1 MRPPPP
7 IETSI
12 THSASLLIRLLLAR
26 DLLRTLSPE
35 ELAILERALCNQEEP
50 QFDPKQ
56 VTLISEYRTSKVAQ
70 QQQHTAAATAANS
83 NSSPNAV
90 DAKESPAISIPL
102 QVPVPPPKRGGGGTG
117 DGDGE
122 ASPDSPS
129 AVEMDLP
136 SDSSSQSIVEIDTP
150 EALLPSVNKVCLVS
164 GKWGGDPWR
173 KKDPS

>member
-1 MRPPPP
+1 ML
-7 IETSI
+7 SI
-12 THSASLLIRLLLAR
+12 VANTLIACR

-35 ELAILERALCNQEEP
+35 ELMILERALCNQEEP

-70 QQQHTAAATAANS
+70 QQQQHTAAAAAANS

-102 QVPVPPPKRGGGGTG
+102 QVPVPAPKRGS

-136 SDSSSQSIVEIDTP
+136 
-150 EALLPSVNKVCLVS
+150 
-164 GKWGGDPWR
+164 
-173 KKDPS
+173 